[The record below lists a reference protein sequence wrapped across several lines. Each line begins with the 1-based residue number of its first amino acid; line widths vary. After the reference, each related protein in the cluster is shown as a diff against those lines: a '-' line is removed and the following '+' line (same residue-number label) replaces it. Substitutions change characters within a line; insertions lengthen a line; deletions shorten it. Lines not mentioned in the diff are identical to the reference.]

1 MRIYRQIKYYL
12 YEILSSTS
20 EAAYYH
26 TYDTVP
32 HFSCFTFIIM
42 SLKPGEKKWFPLE
55 SNDLVMN
62 KYIEGMGVD
71 TSKVQFN
78 EVLSMEDWAL
88 DMVPQ
93 PVHGVVMLYPIKDVQ
108 EEFRKQQEKRIA
120 TEGQIISPNVKYIK
134 QTIGNACGTIGIL
147 HALSNCDTS
156 VLGLPSGDSYIK
168 KFLSSTSGMSP
179 DEVAQYLNEDD
190 GLEATHEVA
199 ASEGQ
204 TAQVDI
210 NEPVNNHFVC
220 FSHVDGHLYELD
232 GRKNGPI
239 NHGKT
244 APSTLL
250 ADACAVVREYMA
262 RDPDEV
268 RFTIVALSAP
278 AT

>member
-1 MRIYRQIKYYL
+1 
-12 YEILSSTS
+12 
-20 EAAYYH
+20 
-26 TYDTVP
+26 
-32 HFSCFTFIIM
+32 M
-42 SLKPGEKKWFPLE
+42 SHKPGEKKWFPLE
-55 SNDLVMN
+55 SNDSVMN

-108 EEFRKQQEKRIA
+108 EEYRKQQEAKIA
-120 TEGQIISPNVKYIK
+120 AEGQTVSPNVKYIK

-147 HALSNCDTS
+147 HALTNCDRS
-156 VLGLPSGDSYIK
+156 VLGLPDGDSYIE
-168 KFLSSTSGMSP
+168 KFMNSTSGKSP
-179 DEVAQYLNEDD
+179 DEVAQFLNEDD

-199 ASEGQ
+199 ANEGQ

-210 NEPVNNHFVC
+210 DEPVNNHFVC
-220 FSHVDGHLYELD
+220 LSHVDGHLYELD
-232 GRKNGPI
+232 GRKKGPV

-244 APSTLL
+244 SPATLL
-250 ADACAVVREYMA
+250 ADACAVVKEYMA
-262 RDPDEV
+262 RDPEEV

-278 AT
+278 AAM